1 VFAALGILL
10 IVGGAIIAFGIES
23 AVDNVNLEAIGY
35 ILMAGGAV
43 SLLVAAVQG
52 LGWMSRSNRKFET
65 ERHVSADGQHYVEET
80 HTH

>member
-23 AVDNVNLEAIGY
+23 AVDSVNLEAVGY

-43 SLLVAAVQG
+43 SLLVAAIQG
-52 LGWMSRSNRKFET
+52 LGWMSRSNRRFET
-65 ERHVSADGQHYVEET
+65 ERHMSADGTHYVEET

>member
-23 AVDNVNLEAIGY
+23 AVDNVNLEAVGY

-43 SLLVAAVQG
+43 SLLVAAIQG
-52 LGWMSRSNRKFET
+52 LGWMSRSNRRFET
-65 ERHVSADGQHYVEET
+65 ERHMSADGTHYVEET

>member
-23 AVDNVNLEAIGY
+23 AVDNVNLEAVGY

-43 SLLVAAVQG
+43 SLLVAAIQG
-52 LGWMSRSNRKFET
+52 LGWMSRSNRRFET
-65 ERHVSADGQHYVEET
+65 ERHMSPDGQHYVEET

>member
-1 VFAALGILL
+1 MFAALGIIL
-10 IVGGAIIAFGIES
+10 IVAGAIIAFGITT

-35 ILMAGGAV
+35 IMMAGGAI
-43 SLLVAAVQG
+43 SLLVAAIQG

-65 ERHVSADGQHYVEET
+65 ERHMSPDGTHYVEET